1 MEDEL
6 EKGGSACIKSR
17 LMLLFSACIG
27 LFYSLREGD
36 PQKIIEGRPI
46 HS

>member
-17 LMLLFSACIG
+17 LMLLFSG